1 MRQQTVERLH
11 QLRLPGFVEGLV
23 EQEQS
28 KHYSDL
34 TFEERLGF
42 LVEKEHLRRE
52 NNRLTNR
59 LKTARL
65 KQHVSVEAVDY
76 SIPRKL
82 LKTQFLD
89 LAQCG
94 WLKNRQHLLI
104 HGPTGIGKSFLAC
117 ALGDQACKLGY
128 SVRYVKMREL
138 LSDILQARAD
148 GSFRSYWNR
157 LSKTALLIV
166 DEWLREPLSQADARE
181 IADLVDDRYHTASCI
196 FASQL
201 PPKDWYQHIADPTLG
216 ESILDRL
223 VHESLRL
230 ELNGESIRKMRG
242 VQASSQ
248 KQPRAAAGPTREP
261 SLRSDKH

>member
-1 MRQQTVERLH
+1 MQQQTIQRLH

-28 KHYSDL
+28 KHYGDL
-34 TFEERLGF
+34 PFEERLGF

-52 NNRLTNR
+52 NNRLNCR

-65 KQHVSVEAVDY
+65 KQSVTVEAVDY
-76 SIPRKL
+76 AIPRKL
-82 LKTQFLD
+82 SKSQFLE
-89 LAQCG
+89 LVQCG
-94 WLKNRQHLLI
+94 WIKNSQHLII

-128 SVRYVKMREL
+128 TVRYTKMREL
-138 LSDILQARAD
+138 LSDILQSRAD
-148 GSFRSYWNR
+148 GSYRSFSNR
-157 LSKTALLIV
+157 LAKTSLLII

-181 IADLVDDRYHTASCI
+181 IADLVDDRYRTASCV

-201 PPKDWYQHIADPTLG
+201 SPKDWYQHIADPTLG

-230 ELNGESIRKMRG
+230 ELTGESIRKLRG
-242 VQASSQ
+242 TQTASQ
-248 KQPRAAAGPTREP
+248 KTILAAAGLTRNS
-261 SLRSDKH
+261 SLRSDKR